1 MYINIIMKR
10 KWILFL
16 IIFLFM
22 IQGILYAKETDSPRS
37 SKKHAHKK
45 IISQNKQYH
54 LEQVAVFRNKK
65 NAERFV
71 RKLRNEG
78 KEVVIRQG
86 VTKDKKTISRVFEK
100 KFKVLSET
108 GLSQSSVRHELA
120 FEKTANAG
128 KNTAIKAFLA
138 DTSESS
144 KDALPLGETKQIA
157 SFRIF
162 DRIEDAD
169 KLASQKRAD
178 GYKVTIRS
186 KTEKDDRVVYTVF
199 AEKLPDNTKVSVP
212 PGEIVNEA
220 ASETP
225 FIEEKPSLKNDI
237 YSEYKEK
244 PVDALPA
251 APTKIE
257 PETAVE
263 KRPFERKPVEA
274 EKTAIRQSSPSKDAA
289 VPGEVTRKSDV
300 IQPSAEQ
307 PPIGSTK
314 ERSSSDA
321 ELFGKKGGYVH
332 PFLSVT
338 EFYTDNVFYSKNDKK
353 SDFATVLSPGIW
365 FTVPGVYEKL
375 LLADT
380 SILAPGGFSLS
391 RYKPETFKRYQT
403 YLFYNAD
410 IELYSRETSGNIVNH
425 KLEGLLQYNLRGGLT
440 FELID
445 QFIASHDLRGT
456 GIFQELDK
464 FKTNMADLIVT
475 YNAGERFMLRL
486 DYANYFVDYTA
497 FRNGFRDRNDNTVS
511 AYVFYRVMPKTSL
524 FYEYEFVDVSYRDN
538 VLSDSAE
545 HHSFLGVQWD
555 VTAKSK
561 GSVKAG
567 YGLKDFSRSGIKNS
581 NEFILEAQVD
591 HKFTAK
597 TSLLLK
603 ASRKTNETNISNTDY
618 MISDFI
624 EAQYIQKL
632 TGKITANAG
641 LSYGHDAYRG
651 ELTYGGRTKTLKDDY
666 ITGMLAFQYKFKE
679 WLEMDTG
686 YMLSRRDSSFPEFD
700 YTSNT
705 LFLRITGSL

>member
-1 MYINIIMKR
+1 MKL
-10 KWILFL
+10 KWLLFL
-16 IIFLFM
+16 IIFLFLT
-22 IQGILYAKETDSPRS
+22 QGTLYAKETGPPRH
-37 SKKHAHKK
+37 SKKHTYKK
-45 IISQNKQYH
+45 IIPRNKQYK
-54 LEQVAVFRNKK
+54 LEQAAVFKNKK

-78 KEVVIRQG
+78 KEVVVRQG
-86 VTKDKKTISRVFEK
+86 VTKDKKTIYRVFTGNK
-100 KFKVLSET
+100 KVLSANIPSQP
-108 GLSQSSVRHELA
+108 GLTDEPAS
-120 FEKTANAG
+120 EKTAIEEKSAD
-128 KNTAIKAFLA
+128 IKSSYEIPA
-138 DTSESS
+138 ESS
-144 KDALPLGETKQIA
+144 KYALSGGEVQQIA

-169 KLASQKRAD
+169 KLARQKRAD
-178 GYKVTIRS
+178 GYKVAIRS
-186 KTEKDDRVVYTVF
+186 KAEKDDRIVYTVF
-199 AEKLPDNTKVSVP
+199 AEKFPDNTKVSVP

-220 ASETP
+220 ASEKP
-225 FIEEKPSLKNDI
+225 FIEEKPSVKNDI

-244 PVDALPA
+244 QVNALPA
-251 APTKIE
+251 APAKVE
-257 PETAVE
+257 PETAVG
-263 KRPFERKPVEA
+263 KIPFERKPVEA
-274 EKTAIRQSSPSKDAA
+274 EKTAILKSSSSKNSA
-289 VPGEVTRKSDV
+289 VPDEVARKSDV
-300 IQPSAEQ
+300 IQTSAEQ

-321 ELFGKKGGYVH
+321 EIFGKKGGYVH

-380 SILAPGGFSLS
+380 SILSPGGFSLS

-425 KLEGLLQYNLRGGLT
+425 KLEGLLQYNLRGGMT

-445 QFIASHDLRGT
+445 QFLASHDLRGT
-456 GIFQELDK
+456 GISQELDK
-464 FKTNMADLIVT
+464 FRTNLANFIVT
-475 YNAGERFMLRL
+475 YNVGERFMLRL

-497 FRNGFRDRNDNTVS
+497 SRNDFRDRDDNTVS
-511 AYVFYRVMPKTSL
+511 AYLFYLFRPKTSL
-524 FYEYEFVDVSYRDN
+524 FYEYEFVDVGYVDN
-538 VLSDSAE
+538 ILSDSTE

-555 VTAKSK
+555 VTAKSR

-641 LSYGHDAYRG
+641 LSYGRNTYNS
-651 ELTYGGRTKTLKDDY
+651 ELSYGGRTKKLKDDY
-666 ITGMLAFQYKFKE
+666 ITGMLALQYKFKE

-686 YMLSRRDSSFPEFD
+686 YLLGRRASSFPEFD

>member
-10 KWILFL
+10 KWTLFL
-16 IIFLFM
+16 IIFLFLFL
-22 IQGILYAKETDSPRS
+22 IQGILYAKEKDPARS
-37 SKKHAHKK
+37 SKKHTHKK
-45 IISQNKQYH
+45 LISQKKQYQ

-65 NAERFV
+65 NAERLV

-86 VTKDKKTISRVFEK
+86 VTKDKKTIFRVFVK
-100 KFKVLSET
+100 KLKVLPET
-108 GLSQSSVRHELA
+108 GLFQSRGKHELA
-120 FEKTANAG
+120 LEETANEEE
-128 KNTAIKAFLA
+128 NTAIKAFPKE
-138 DTSESS
+138 TPESS
-144 KDALPLGETKQIA
+144 KYALPRGETKPIA

-162 DRIEDAD
+162 DSIEDAD
-169 KLASQKRAD
+169 KLASQQRED

-186 KTEKDDRVVYTVF
+186 KAEKDDRVVYTVF
-199 AEKLPDNTKVSVP
+199 AEKIADNPKVVIP
-212 PGEIVNEA
+212 PVEIVNEA
-220 ASETP
+220 ASEKP
-225 FIEEKPSLKNDI
+225 FIEEKPSLKDDL
-237 YSEYKEK
+237 YSEHKEK

-251 APTKIE
+251 APAKIE
-257 PETAVE
+257 PETAVR
-263 KRPFERKPVEA
+263 KIPFERKPVEA
-274 EKTAIRQSSPSKDAA
+274 ESATILQSSALKDPTAS
-289 VPGEVTRKSDV
+289 GEIKRKTDD

-307 PPIGSTK
+307 PPIGTSK
-314 ERSSSDA
+314 EKTSSDV
-321 ELFGKKGGYVH
+321 FGKKGGYVH

-353 SDFATVLSPGIW
+353 SDFATVISPGIW
-365 FTVPGVYEKL
+365 FTVPGIYEKL
-375 LLADT
+375 LIADT
-380 SILAPGGFSLS
+380 SILSPGGFSLS

-410 IELYSRETSGNIVNH
+410 IELYSKEPSGNIVNH

-445 QFIASHDLRGT
+445 QFLASHDLRGT
-456 GIFQELDK
+456 GISQELDK
-464 FKTNMADLIVT
+464 YRTNMANFIVT

-486 DYANYFVDYTA
+486 DYANYFADYTA

-511 AYVFYRVMPKTSL
+511 AYVFYRFRPKTSL

-538 VLSDSAE
+538 VLSNSAE

-561 GSVKAG
+561 GSLKAG
-567 YGLKDFSRSGIKNS
+567 YGLKDFDRSGIKNI
-581 NEFILEAQVD
+581 NEFIFEAQVD
-591 HKFTAK
+591 HKFTTK

-603 ASRKTNETNISNTDY
+603 ASRKTNETNISTTDY

-641 LSYGHDAYRG
+641 LSFGRDAYGG
-651 ELTYGGRTKTLKDDY
+651 ELSYGGRTKNLKDDY
-666 ITGMLAFQYKFKE
+666 ITGMLAIQYKFKE

-686 YMLSRRDSSFPEFD
+686 YLFGRRDSSFPEFD
-700 YTSNT
+700 YTSNM

>member
-1 MYINIIMKR
+1 MKR

-16 IIFLFM
+16 IIFLFL

-37 SKKHAHKK
+37 SKKHTYKK
-45 IISQNKQYH
+45 IIPRNTRYQF
-54 LEQVAVFRNKK
+54 EQVAVFKNKK

-71 RKLRNEG
+71 RKLRNES
-78 KEVVIRQG
+78 KEVVVRQG
-86 VTKDKKTISRVFEK
+86 VTKDKKTIYRVFAGK
-100 KFKVLSET
+100 KKVLSENIPSQT
-108 GLSQSSVRHELA
+108 GLTDEPASG
-120 FEKTANAG
+120 KTAIEEKSAD
-128 KNTAIKAFLA
+128 IKSSYEIPA
-138 DTSESS
+138 ESS
-144 KDALPLGETKQIA
+144 KYALSGGEVKQIA

-169 KLASQKRAD
+169 KLASQKRED

-186 KTEKDDRVVYTVF
+186 KAEKEDRVVYTVF
-199 AEKLPDNTKVSVP
+199 AEKIPDNTKVSVP

-220 ASETP
+220 ASDKP
-225 FIEEKPSLKNDI
+225 FIEEKPLLKNDI

-251 APTKIE
+251 APAKIE
-257 PETAVE
+257 PETSVE
-263 KRPFERKPVEA
+263 KIPFERKPVEA
-274 EKTAIRQSSPSKDAA
+274 EKTAIRHSSSSEYAA
-289 VPGEVTRKSDV
+289 VPGELALKSDGV
-300 IQPSAEQ
+300 QPSAEQ
-307 PPIGSTK
+307 PPVGSTK
-314 ERSSSDA
+314 ERSASDV

-332 PFLSVT
+332 PFLAVT
-338 EFYTDNVFYSKNDKK
+338 EFYTDNVFYSKKDKK

-365 FTVPGVYEKL
+365 LTAPGIYEKL
-375 LLADT
+375 LIADT

-445 QFIASHDLRGT
+445 QFLASHDLRGT
-456 GIFQELDK
+456 GISQDLDK
-464 FKTNMADLIVT
+464 FRTNLADFIVT
-475 YNAGERFMLRL
+475 YNLGERFMLRL

-497 FRNGFRDRNDNTVS
+497 SRNDFRDRSDNTVS
-511 AYVFYRVMPKTSL
+511 AYLFYLFRPKTSF
-524 FYEYEFVDVSYRDN
+524 FYEYEFVDVSYVDN
-538 VLSDSAE
+538 FLSDSTE
-545 HHSFLGVQWD
+545 HHNFLGVQWD

-567 YGLKDFSRSGIKNS
+567 YGLKDFSKSGIKNS
-581 NEFILEAQVD
+581 NEFILEAQAD

-597 TSLLLK
+597 TSLILK

-641 LSYGHDAYRG
+641 LSYGHNAYHSDI
-651 ELTYGGRTKTLKDDY
+651 TYGGRTKKLKDDY
-666 ITGMLAFQYKFKE
+666 ITGMLALQYKFKE

-686 YMLSRRDSSFPEFD
+686 YLLSRRESSFPEFD
-700 YTSNT
+700 YTNNT

>member
-1 MYINIIMKR
+1 MKR

-16 IIFLFM
+16 IIFLFL

-45 IISQNKQYH
+45 IISQNKQYQ

-78 KEVVIRQG
+78 KEVVVRKG
-86 VTKDKKTISRVFEK
+86 VTKDKKTIYRVFAGK
-100 KFKVLSET
+100 KKVLS
-108 GLSQSSVRHELA
+108 GNIPSQTFLTDEPAS
-120 FEKTANAG
+120 EKTAIEEKIADNP
-128 KNTAIKAFLA
+128 KVAI
-138 DTSESS
+138 
-144 KDALPLGETKQIA
+144 
-157 SFRIF
+157 
-162 DRIEDAD
+162 
-169 KLASQKRAD
+169 
-178 GYKVTIRS
+178 
-186 KTEKDDRVVYTVF
+186 
-199 AEKLPDNTKVSVP
+199 P

-220 ASETP
+220 ASQKP

-251 APTKIE
+251 APAKIE

-263 KRPFERKPVEA
+263 KIPFERKPVEA
-274 EKTAIRQSSPSKDAA
+274 EKTAIRQSNSSKDSA
-289 VPGEVTRKSDV
+289 VPGEITRKSDV

-365 FTVPGVYEKL
+365 FTVPGIYEKL

-380 SILAPGGFSLS
+380 SILSPGGFSLS

-445 QFIASHDLRGT
+445 QFLSSHDLRGT

-486 DYANYFVDYTA
+486 DYTNYFVDYTA

-511 AYVFYRVMPKTSL
+511 AYVFYRFRPKTSL
-524 FYEYEFVDVSYRDN
+524 FYEYEFVDVSYSDN

-545 HHSFLGVQWD
+545 HHSFLGIQWD

-603 ASRKTNETNISNTDY
+603 ASRKTNETNVSNTDY

-641 LSYGHDAYRG
+641 LSFGRNTYNS
-651 ELTYGGRTKTLKDDY
+651 ELTYGGRTKKLKDDY

-686 YMLSRRDSSFPEFD
+686 YLFGRRNSSFPEFD

>member
-1 MYINIIMKR
+1 MYINVIMKR

-16 IIFLFM
+16 IIFLFL
-22 IQGILYAKETDSPRS
+22 IQGISYAKETDSPRS

-45 IISQNKQYH
+45 IISRNKQYQ

-86 VTKDKKTISRVFEK
+86 VTKDKKTISRVFVK
-100 KFKVLSET
+100 KFKVLPET

-120 FEKTANAG
+120 LEKTAN
-128 KNTAIKAFLA
+128 KETPPPIKAFLA
-138 DTSESS
+138 DNPESS

-169 KLASQKRAD
+169 KLASQQRED

-186 KTEKDDRVVYTVF
+186 KAEKDDRVVYTVF
-199 AEKLPDNTKVSVP
+199 AEKIADNPEVVIP

-220 ASETP
+220 ASQKP
-225 FIEEKPSLKNDI
+225 FIEENPSLKDDI

-251 APTKIE
+251 APAQVK

-263 KRPFERKPVEA
+263 KIPFERKPVEA
-274 EKTAIRQSSPSKDAA
+274 EKTIVRQSSSSEYAA
-289 VPGEVTRKSDV
+289 VPDESMRKSDV

-307 PPIGSTK
+307 PPVGSTK

-332 PFLSVT
+332 PFLSGT

-365 FTVPGVYEKL
+365 LTAPGIYEKL
-375 LLADT
+375 LIADT

-410 IELYSRETSGNIVNH
+410 IEQYSRETSGNIVNH

-445 QFIASHDLRGT
+445 QFLASHDLRGT
-456 GIFQELDK
+456 GISQELDK
-464 FKTNMADLIVT
+464 FRTNLADLIVT
-475 YNAGERFMLRL
+475 YNLGERFMLRL

-497 FRNGFRDRNDNTVS
+497 SRNDFRDRNDNTVS
-511 AYVFYRVMPKTSL
+511 AYLFYLFRPKTSL
-524 FYEYEFVDVSYRDN
+524 FYEYEFVDVGYRDN
-538 VLSDSAE
+538 VLSDSTE
-545 HHSFLGVQWD
+545 HHSFIGVQWD

-567 YGLKDFSRSGIKNS
+567 YGLKDFSNSGIKNN
-581 NEFILEAQVD
+581 NEFIFEAQVD

-641 LSYGHDAYRG
+641 LSYGQNAYHSDI
-651 ELTYGGRTKTLKDDY
+651 TFGGRRKKLKDDY
-666 ITGMLAFQYKFKE
+666 ITGMLALQYKFKE

-686 YMLSRRDSSFPEFD
+686 YLFGRRNSSFPEFD